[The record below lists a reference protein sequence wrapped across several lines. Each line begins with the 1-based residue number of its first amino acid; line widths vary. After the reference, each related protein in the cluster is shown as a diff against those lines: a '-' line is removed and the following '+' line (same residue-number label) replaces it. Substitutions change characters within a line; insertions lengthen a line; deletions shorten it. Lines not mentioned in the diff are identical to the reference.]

1 MKNSRTAKKKKTEKR
16 FQWYLTVLKHPY
28 KKNLNSFV
36 VIIDVTVDFLV
47 YAYCNQ
53 NRDKKGVYVSGL
65 QTTNFTTITRAKL
78 NFGLWVMGVF
88 AVWKAQKKKH
98 YLCVTYFRICA
109 RCTPSFLCWS
119 FQPTFWPCMIS
130 RGVAIAMNR
139 WKPVRSFFL
148 WYNPFRIQWSSS
160 DLPRTIRLVH
170 SLKSADF
177 WLEW

>member
-1 MKNSRTAKKKKTEKR
+1 M
-16 FQWYLTVLKHPY
+16 L
-28 KKNLNSFV
+28 
-36 VIIDVTVDFLV
+36 I
-47 YAYCNQ
+47 CNQ
-53 NRDKKGVYVSGL
+53 NRDKKGVCVSGL

-98 YLCVTYFRICA
+98 YLGVAYFRICA
-109 RCTPSFLCWS
+109 RCTPSFLCW
-119 FQPTFWPCMIS
+119 FFEPTFLLCMIS
-130 RGVAIAMNR
+130 RGVAIATNR
-139 WKPVRSFFL
+139 WKPLRSFFL

-160 DLPRTIRLVH
+160 DLPRTISLVH

>member
-1 MKNSRTAKKKKTEKR
+1 M
-16 FQWYLTVLKHPY
+16 L
-28 KKNLNSFV
+28 
-36 VIIDVTVDFLV
+36 I
-47 YAYCNQ
+47 CNQ

-98 YLCVTYFRICA
+98 YLGVAYFRICA

-119 FQPTFWPCMIS
+119 FEPTFWPS
-130 RGVAIAMNR
+130 RGVAVAMNR

-148 WYNPFRIQWSSS
+148 WYNPFCPVSSNDHLLIS
-160 DLPRTIRLVH
+160 PGTISLVH

-177 WLEW
+177 DSSHSSTELLNDLRKVRQFIGVFYKTFAGGGAVVKSLKRLFQ